1 MVKIHIVAQ
10 TTRIRWTM
18 HLSVHVSLM
27 AKKII
32 SCAIVLTLFAR
43 WLSELKNVA
52 TKVNMMDV
60 DLAPIYLSFQCG
72 NQRLCGTTYQH

>member
-1 MVKIHIVAQ
+1 
-10 TTRIRWTM
+10 
-18 HLSVHVSLM
+18 M

-60 DLAPIYLSFQCG
+60 DLAPIYFSFQCG